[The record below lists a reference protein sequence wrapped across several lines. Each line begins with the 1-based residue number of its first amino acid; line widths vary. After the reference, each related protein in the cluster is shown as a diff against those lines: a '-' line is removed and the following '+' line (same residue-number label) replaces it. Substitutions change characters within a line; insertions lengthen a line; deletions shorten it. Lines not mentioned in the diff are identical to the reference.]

1 MKQPEISINILG
13 QMTVLDEINESV
25 ILEDLW
31 EKKTAVLVFVRH
43 FG

>member
-31 EKKTAVLVFVRH
+31 KKKTAVLVFVRH